1 MKKRLAVQMAKG
13 VVLAYIIS
21 ALVLVVLAL
30 LMYKMDL
37 SESVV
42 RGAIIFAYVVSCFV
56 SGMVVSANREGR
68 RYLWGLLQGVIYYVI
83 LLVVS
88 MICNRAGESVKTD
101 FDKDKLDLSHE
112 KAVNEHWKSMITEIK
127 LQLIKGQVHKSEDV
141 ERVMTDMFLKF
152 KNKML
157 ALPHKLAI
165 KLENRGRQ
173 DIQKVLREEIS
184 DALTE
189 LADYTPEAFYSD
201 EHIDIEDDVVI
212 HLGDGQDE

>member
-88 MICNRAGESVKTD
+88 MICNRAVFTQIPGI
-101 FDKDKLDLSHE
+101 LPAL
-112 KAVNEHWKSMITEIK
+112 
-127 LQLIKGQVHKSEDV
+127 
-141 ERVMTDMFLKF
+141 FLCAF
-152 KNKML
+152 GGML
-157 ALPHKLAI
+157 GGMVQA
-165 KLENRGRQ
+165 GR
-173 DIQKVLREEIS
+173 K
-184 DALTE
+184 
-189 LADYTPEAFYSD
+189 
-201 EHIDIEDDVVI
+201 
-212 HLGDGQDE
+212 